1 MLRDA
6 KPTVVA
12 TDDEDVDDD
21 DIDDWSLLTPR
32 HRLLLLPFS
41 VTVCVQVLHLI
52 VLRQDGGMSN
62 R

>member
-41 VTVCVQVLHLI
+41 VTV
-52 VLRQDGGMSN
+52 
-62 R
+62 